1 MGGSEAADGAD
12 GSQAGAEADQG
23 GSGQPSGGADK
34 GFPENTPLTQM
45 TEAQKVAYY
54 QHQNRQSDNKLKAFN
69 GFTPQDVSVMWSRL
83 EELETANLGANEKA
97 VKDATTKAATEA
109 KTAAESALR
118 PRLHEA
124 QFRAIA
130 GPVLK
135 EKEAL
140 NAVMAITD
148 PAKFLGD
155 DGDVDE
161 EKVMGH
167 LTALSAVFTGG
178 QGQGQPG
185 NGQQPPAW
193 GQNSGGAGSPPAR
206 PGEAGRAAI
215 AKRHGVKTT

>member
-1 MGGSEAADGAD
+1 MGGSEDG
-12 GSQAGAEADQG
+12 GEGGQG
-23 GSGQPSGGADK
+23 GSGAAPDGGGQASGGADT
-34 GFPENTPLTQM
+34 GFPADTPLAQM
-45 TEAQKVAYY
+45 TDAQKVAYY
-54 QHQNRQSDNKLKAFN
+54 KHQNRQTDDKLKGFN
-69 GFTPQDVSVMWSRL
+69 GFTPEDVDGMWKRL
-83 EELETANLGANEKA
+83 NTLESERLTADEKA
-97 VKDATTKAATEA
+97 VKEATTKAATEA

-118 PRLHEA
+118 PKLHDA

-135 EKEAL
+135 ERDAL
-140 NAVMAITD
+140 DAVMAITD
-148 PAKFLGD
+148 PAKFLGA

-193 GQNSGGAGSPPAR
+193 GQNSGGAGTPPAR

>member
-1 MGGSEAADGAD
+1 
-12 GSQAGAEADQG
+12 
-23 GSGQPSGGADK
+23 
-34 GFPENTPLTQM
+34 M
-45 TEAQKVAYY
+45 TDAQKVAYY
-54 QHQNRQSDNKLKAFN
+54 KHQNRQTDDKLKGFN
-69 GFTPQDVSVMWSRL
+69 GFTPEDVDGMWKRL
-83 EELETANLGANEKA
+83 NTLESERLTADEKA
-97 VKDATTKAATEA
+97 VKEATTKAATEA

-118 PRLHEA
+118 PKLHDA

-135 EKEAL
+135 ERDAL
-140 NAVMAITD
+140 DAVMAITD
-148 PAKFLGD
+148 PAKFLGA

-193 GQNSGGAGSPPAR
+193 GQNSGGAGTPPAR